1 MTNEKFLKIM
11 QGWQRRLLREGKHPR
26 LSITVFEDSE
36 IMVTAWDGEKF
47 CTETACPPGDVLEH
61 HNEQNAKRIE
71 QFLTDKIK

>member
-1 MTNEKFLKIM
+1 MTNEEFLQIM
-11 QGWQRRLLREGKHPR
+11 QGWQIRLLREGKHPR
-26 LSITVFEDSE
+26 LSITLFEDNE

-47 CTETACPPGDVLEH
+47 CTETAYPPGDVLEH